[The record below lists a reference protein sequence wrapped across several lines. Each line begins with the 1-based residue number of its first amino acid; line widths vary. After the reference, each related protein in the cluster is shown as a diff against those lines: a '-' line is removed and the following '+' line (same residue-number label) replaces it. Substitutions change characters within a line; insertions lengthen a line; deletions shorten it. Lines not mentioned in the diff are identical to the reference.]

1 MEGDLSLE
9 HPQVDVVG
17 GGLAGCEAA
26 YQLASRGVP
35 TRLWEMRP
43 EQTTGAH
50 EGAQLA
56 ELVCSNSLGSD
67 HTGTAGG
74 VLKQELRQLGSALI
88 AVADDC
94 RVPAGSALA
103 VDRLQFA
110 DAVEGRLAA
119 LEHLQIRRQAV
130 HSLDMLDAPHCIL
143 ATGPLTSPELAAA
156 LGQLTG
162 AEHLFFYDAIAPIV
176 SFESLEMDEMFRAS
190 RREPDAVGD
199 YLNIPLDKDGYEAFV
214 DGLLQA
220 AKVDAH
226 PFEDEK
232 LFEGCQPI
240 ESIAGR
246 GRESLRYGPM
256 RPVGLDDPRTG
267 RWPYAV
273 IQLRAENREGTA
285 WGLVGFQTRLRHGEQ
300 QALLRTLPG
309 LGHAD
314 FLRLGSI
321 HRNTYLDAPRCLDAE
336 LRVRRAEGLRVAGQ
350 LSGCEGYVESIAVG
364 LMASVWTLAELAG
377 EETVPPP
384 PPESILGGLLS
395 YLREGGPGAFSP
407 MNANFGLVP
416 AVPPPPGRR
425 KLGKRE
431 RRQAMGAR
439 ALAAT
444 ETYAAQVG
452 ELLSGTMGA

>member
-1 MEGDLSLE
+1 VE
-9 HPQVDVVG
+9 PQVDVVG

-26 YQLASRGVP
+26 YQLASRGIT

-43 EQTTGAH
+43 ERTTGAH
-50 EGAQLA
+50 EGEQLA

-74 VLKQELRQLGSALI
+74 VLKQELRRLGSALI
-88 AVADDC
+88 AEADGC

-103 VDRLQFA
+103 VDRRQFA
-110 DAVEGRLAA
+110 EAVERRLAG
-119 LEHLQIRRQAV
+119 LEHLQVRRQAV
-130 HSLDMLDAPHCIL
+130 TSLDQLSAPHRIL
-143 ATGPLTSPELAAA
+143 ATGPLTSPELAAE
-156 LGQLTG
+156 LGELTG

-176 SFESLEMDEMFRAS
+176 SVESLALDEMFRAS

-199 YLNIPLDKDGYEAFV
+199 YLNIPLDKERYEAFV

-226 PFEDEK
+226 EFEDEK
-232 LFEGCQPI
+232 LFEGCQPV
-240 ESIAGR
+240 ESIAAR
-246 GRESLRYGPM
+246 GRESLRFGPM

-300 QALLRTLPG
+300 QALLRSLPG
-309 LGHAD
+309 LGHAE

-321 HRNTYLDAPRCLDAE
+321 HRNTYLDAPRCLDTE
-336 LRVRRAEGLRVAGQ
+336 LRVRRSPAIRVAGQ

-364 LMASVWTLAELAG
+364 LMASVWTLAELSGG
-377 EETVPPP
+377 ETLPPP
-384 PPESILGGLLS
+384 PPESMLGGLLA
-395 YLREGGPGAFSP
+395 YLREGGPRAFSP

-416 AVPPPPGRR
+416 TVPPPPGRR

-431 RRQAMGAR
+431 RRQAMAER

-444 ETYAAQVG
+444 EDYGARVEQR
-452 ELLSGTMGA
+452 LSGILGA